1 MVRAGLR
8 LAHRRVRVNIFDR
21 LTRRL
26 VAPSL
31 RRWWRRRER
40 VDLGDLRRSE
50 PVSRLFGA
58 ERGLPIDRHF
68 IEQFLCEHASLIHGR
83 ALEVADRSYTTRFG
97 GDRVTTS
104 DVLHATSGNASAT
117 IVGNLETGAGIPL
130 GAFDAVILTQV
141 LMCTF
146 DLPAVV
152 RTIHGMLAPGGSAL
166 ITVPSISAISR
177 YDADRWGDYWRFTE
191 QSAARLFE
199 REFGAANVHVQSFGN
214 ALVAHAFLAGMATEE
229 LREHELA
236 AHDRDYPIVVAVVAT
251 RR

>member
-1 MVRAGLR
+1 MS
-8 LAHRRVRVNIFDR
+8 IFDR
-21 LTRRL
+21 LSHRL
-26 VAPSL
+26 VALPI
-31 RRWWRRRER
+31 RQWWRRRER
-40 VDLGDLRRSE
+40 VDLGDLRRPE

-58 ERGLPIDRHF
+58 DRGQPIDRYF
-68 IEQFLCEHASLIHGR
+68 IERFLGEHAALIRGR
-83 ALEVADRSYTTRFG
+83 VLEVADRSYTRSFG
-97 GDRVTTS
+97 GDRVTKS
-104 DVLHATSGNASAT
+104 DVLHATAENPNAT
-117 IVGNLETGAGIPL
+117 IVGDLESGAGIPL

-199 REFGAANVHVQSFGN
+199 RDFGAANVHVQSFGN

-236 AHDRDYPIVVAVVAT
+236 AHDRDYPIVVAAVVT
-251 RR
+251 KR

>member
-1 MVRAGLR
+1 MS
-8 LAHRRVRVNIFDR
+8 IFDR
-21 LTRRL
+21 LSQRL
-26 VAPSL
+26 VALPL
-31 RRWWRRRER
+31 RQWWRRRGR
-40 VDLGDLRRSE
+40 VDLGDLRRTD

-58 ERGLPIDRHF
+58 ERGLPIDRYF
-68 IEQFLCEHASLIHGR
+68 IERFLNEHAALIRGR
-83 ALEVADRSYTTRFG
+83 VLEVADRSYTISFG
-97 GDRVTTS
+97 GGRVTSS
-104 DVLHATSGNASAT
+104 DVLHATVENPNAT
-117 IVGNLETGAGIPL
+117 IVGDLESGTGIPL
-130 GAFDAVILTQV
+130 GAFDAAILTQV

-166 ITVPSISAISR
+166 ITVPSISAIIR

-199 REFGAANVHVQSFGN
+199 RDFGTANVHVQSFGN

-229 LREHELA
+229 LRKQELA

-251 RR
+251 KR

>member
-1 MVRAGLR
+1 MSIFHR
-8 LAHRRVRVNIFDR
+8 LSQ
-21 LTRRL
+21 RL
-26 VAPSL
+26 VALPL
-31 RRWWRRRER
+31 RQWWRRRAR
-40 VDLGDLRRSE
+40 VDLGDLRRPE

-58 ERGLPIDRHF
+58 ERGLPIDRYF
-68 IEQFLCEHASLIHGR
+68 IERFLSEHAALIRGR
-83 ALEVADRSYTTRFG
+83 VLEVADRSYTMSFG

-104 DVLHATSGNASAT
+104 DVLHATVENPNAT
-117 IVGNLETGAGIPL
+117 IVGDLESGTGIPL

-199 REFGAANVHVQSFGN
+199 RDFGVANVHVQSFGN

-236 AHDRDYPIVVAVVAT
+236 VHDRDYPIVVAVVAT
-251 RR
+251 KR